1 MPCSR
6 RPVLD
11 PCRVSV
17 YVFVSN
23 VRVSMSVSLDT
34 VSLRDL
40 NGMTCLYVCFC
51 ASSVRVPLARGPLPA
66 LVRRDQR
73 CDACT
78 PLTGASCLQVT
89 GSPLQPDIFVDYLQT
104 KYSDLY
110 GL

>member
-1 MPCSR
+1 MASELWHMYVYMHACMCVFAR
-6 RPVLD
+6 QA
-11 PCRVSV
+11 CVSQW
-17 YVFVSN
+17 
-23 VRVSMSVSLDT
+23 
-34 VSLRDL
+34 
-40 NGMTCLYVCFC
+40 
-51 ASSVRVPLARGPLPA
+51 ARGPLPA

>member
-11 PCRVSV
+11 LCRVSV

-40 NGMTCLYVCFC
+40 TGMRCLYVCFC
-51 ASSVRVPLARGPLPA
+51 ASSVRVPMGEVPCLSWSGETRDVMRARL
-66 LVRRDQR
+66 
-73 CDACT
+73 
-78 PLTGASCLQVT
+78 
-89 GSPLQPDIFVDYLQT
+89 
-104 KYSDLY
+104 
-110 GL
+110 